1 MLFAAMLG
9 KISGQASAEL
19 EDHDR
24 TGEIKQIPVSLSEP
38 DLSFYT
44 EFTEL
49 TCFPYGRKSDSG
61 KLDQESTGNFS
72 IGDVFY
78 TPVGTEFV
86 FTINNTNIVPYLH
99 SGDDFKS
106 LNDCE
111 AFIRHPGANSYW
123 FHCRT
128 TRVCNYIGLQ
138 YEPDHSSGIVFTEDE
153 LRAADP
159 HLYIRFPGKAS
170 NTQMAAKIRTK
181 GVKSSHQ
188 RLFTVVHLTDTH
200 GDMDSTAAA
209 YEYADQINAEFV
221 ALTGDYVPNLPYHG
235 FSLMHSIIRQAKSPT
250 VYSIGNHEVAGLT
263 DEQVY
268 AQNITPIREIL
279 HASEEH
285 AYYYRD
291 FLYGGETVRV
301 ISLYP
306 FYEKAASRTRGYY
319 TEKQLLWLC
328 EAMATVPDGGHIFI
342 LRHFSHHKPVLLDEE
357 KNMFYDYSN
366 SNTED
371 GINLWLNMG
380 SDPVTEIVDA
390 YNNRSSIF
398 AQYTGEL
405 KDRMEFVTVKYDF
418 SSRPNSE
425 FVAYFTGHIHADA
438 VGYARNAKTRQA
450 VLSSLCTI
458 GWKGTE
464 NYHAYTSVN
473 TPRDYGTDSQI
484 AFNVFTFDFENKKI
498 YVARVGNGFFKDREK
513 TYMELPY
520 Q

>member
-1 MLFAAMLG
+1 MFS
-9 KISGQASAEL
+9 KISGHVSAENEGHESADAPKSISIL
-19 EDHDR
+19 
-24 TGEIKQIPVSLSEP
+24 LSEP
-38 DLSFYT
+38 DLTSYT
-44 EFTEL
+44 EITDL
-49 TCFPYGRKSDSG
+49 TYFPYGRKSDSG
-61 KLDQESTGNFS
+61 KFDQESTSSYS
-72 IGDVFY
+72 IGDLFY
-78 TPVGTEFV
+78 TPVGTDIV
-86 FTINNTNIVPYLH
+86 FTINNTNIVPYLYC
-99 SGDDFKS
+99 GDDYQS
-106 LNDCE
+106 LTDQV
-111 AFIRHPGANSYW
+111 AFIRHPGAKNYW
-123 FHCRT
+123 FYSRT
-128 TRVCNYIGLQ
+128 TKVCNYIGLQ
-138 YEPDHSSGIVFTEDE
+138 YVSDRDSERVLTAEE
-153 LRAADP
+153 LRNAEP
-159 HLYIRFPGKAS
+159 RLYIRFPSKVI
-170 NTQMAAKIRTK
+170 NTQMAARIRAK
-181 GVKSSHQ
+181 GVKASYQ

-200 GDMDSTAAA
+200 GDMDSTVAA
-209 YEYADQINAEFV
+209 YEYADQIKADFV
-221 ALTGDYVPNLPYHG
+221 ALTGDYVPNRPFHG
-235 FSLMHSIIRQAKSPT
+235 FSMLHSVVRNAKLPT
-250 VYSIGNHEVAGLT
+250 VYTIGNHDVAGLT
-263 DEQVY
+263 DEQAY
-268 AQNITPIREIL
+268 EQNIAPIREVL
-279 HASEEH
+279 QVSEKH

-291 FLYGGETVRV
+291 FRYGEETVRV

-319 TEKQLLWLC
+319 TEEQLVWLC
-328 EAMATVPDGGHIFI
+328 EVMATVPDGGHIFI
-342 LRHFSHHKPVLLDEE
+342 LRHFSHHKTVLLDEE
-357 KNMFYDYSN
+357 KNMFYDHAN

-405 KDRMEFVTVKYDF
+405 KDHTETVTVKYDF

-438 VGYARNAKTRQA
+438 VGYARNTKTRQA

-498 YVARVGNGFFKDREK
+498 YVARVGNGLFKDREK
-513 TYMELPY
+513 TYMELTY

>member
-1 MLFAAMLG
+1 
-9 KISGQASAEL
+9 
-19 EDHDR
+19 
-24 TGEIKQIPVSLSEP
+24 
-38 DLSFYT
+38 
-44 EFTEL
+44 
-49 TCFPYGRKSDSG
+49 
-61 KLDQESTGNFS
+61 
-72 IGDVFY
+72 
-78 TPVGTEFV
+78 
-86 FTINNTNIVPYLH
+86 
-99 SGDDFKS
+99 
-106 LNDCE
+106 
-111 AFIRHPGANSYW
+111 
-123 FHCRT
+123 
-128 TRVCNYIGLQ
+128 
-138 YEPDHSSGIVFTEDE
+138 
-153 LRAADP
+153 
-159 HLYIRFPGKAS
+159 
-170 NTQMAAKIRTK
+170 MAARIRAK
-181 GVKSSHQ
+181 GVKSSYQ

-209 YEYADQINAEFV
+209 YEYADQIKADFV
-221 ALTGDYVPNLPYHG
+221 ALTGDYVPHDSYHG
-235 FSLMHSIIRQAKSPT
+235 FSMLHSVIRNAKSPS
-250 VYSIGNHEVAGLT
+250 VYSIGNHDVTGLS
-263 DEQVY
+263 DEQAY
-268 AQNITPIREIL
+268 EQNIAPIREAL
-279 HASEEH
+279 HANEDH

-291 FLYGGETVRV
+291 FRYGKETVRV

-319 TEKQLLWLC
+319 TEEQLVWLC
-328 EAMATVPDGGHIFI
+328 ETMSTVPDGGHIFI
-342 LRHFSHHKPVLLDEE
+342 LRHFSHHKTVLLDEE
-357 KNMFYDYSN
+357 KNMFYDHAN

-405 KDRMEFVTVKYDF
+405 KDQTETVTVKYDF

-438 VGYARNAKTRQA
+438 VGYARNTKTRQA

-464 NYHAYTSVN
+464 NYHSYTHLN

-498 YVARVGNGFFKDREK
+498 YVARVGNGLFKDREK
-513 TYMELPY
+513 TYMELTY

>member
-1 MLFAAMLG
+1 MLFATMLG

-44 EFTEL
+44 EITEL

-61 KLDQESTGNFS
+61 KLDQESTCNFS

-78 TPVGTEFV
+78 TPVGTEIV

-111 AFIRHPGANSYW
+111 AFIRYPGANGYW

-138 YEPDHSSGIVFTEDE
+138 YEPDHSSGIVMTADE
-153 LRAADP
+153 LRSADP

-170 NTQMAAKIRTK
+170 NTQMAAMVRTK
-181 GVKSSHQ
+181 GVNSSYQ

-200 GDMDSTAAA
+200 GDMDSTVAA
-209 YEYADQINAEFV
+209 YEYVDQIKADFV

-235 FSLMHSIIRQAKSPT
+235 FSMLHSVIRQAKSPT
-250 VYSIGNHEVAGLT
+250 VYSIGNHDVAGLS
-263 DEQVY
+263 DEQAY
-268 AQNITPIREIL
+268 EQNIAPIREIL

-291 FLYGGETVRV
+291 FLYGGETIRV

-306 FYEKAASRTRGYY
+306 FYEMAASRTRGYY
-319 TEKQLLWLC
+319 TEEQLLWLC
-328 EAMATVPDGGHIFI
+328 EAMATVPNGGHIFI
-342 LRHFSHHKPVLLDEE
+342 LRHFSHHKTVLLDEE
-357 KNMFYDYSN
+357 KNMFYDHAN

-405 KDRMEFVTVKYDF
+405 KDHTELVTVKYDF
-418 SSRPNSE
+418 STRPNSE

-498 YVARVGNGFFKDREK
+498 YVARVGNGLFKDREK
-513 TYMELPY
+513 TYMELTY